1 MLANDKVTIKLFL
14 DGKNY
19 SEDVFVGINGRS
31 YLIQRGVEVSV
42 PYAVARVLEDSEQME
57 QMAKRQIVQ
66 LQSRYQ
72 KRTQQ

>member
-42 PYAVARVLEDSEQME
+42 PYAVAKVLEDSERME
-57 QMAKRQIVQ
+57 RMAKQQIVQ